1 MLNTTSK
8 LKFIRFLKY
17 NFIVVIAPAVTTTV
31 VCGQPWSN
39 ILAYGGHG
47 GRGVGVTVK
56 VRLHR
61 FVMGENGRRE
71 SGKIPRVG
79 YLRRGIRI

>member
-1 MLNTTSK
+1 MSSIGTAMVQHFSVW
-8 LKFIRFLKY
+8 R
-17 NFIVVIAPAVTTTV
+17 
-31 VCGQPWSN
+31 
-39 ILAYGGHG
+39 HG
-47 GRGVGVTVK
+47 GRGVGVTVE

-79 YLRRGIRI
+79 YARRGIRI